1 MFKVNNKDTRTM
13 AVVDVLLN
21 QLYDKNF
28 AVKAAATDKRYFAR
42 SNFFGCVVHKKNF
55 GLIGQVVFK

>member
-13 AVVDVLLN
+13 AMVDVLLN

-28 AVKAAATDKRYFAR
+28 AVKAAATDKRYFVR